1 MKNIERRA
9 VVVRLLALVLAAG
22 LTVFV
27 IRWCVNGGDW
37 ASSAFNRHLY
47 TASGELASGTVLD
60 RDGDVLSAVVNGR
73 RTYYDNKT
81 VRKATLHVVGDL
93 QGNIGT
99 GALNAFADKLTGYSL
114 LGGAFGAQRG
124 SSLTLT
130 IDAYYNYVAYQ
141 ALGGKAG
148 TVAVYNYKTGEI
160 LCLVSA
166 PSYDPL
172 HVPSDLTTSD
182 AYKGAYLNRFLSSA
196 FTPGSVFK
204 TVTAAAALEQIP
216 DLKDRTW
223 TCQGSA
229 KVGDDVITCSGVH
242 GEEDFAA
249 ALANSCN
256 VAFAQI
262 ADELGASTLELYTK
276 KAGLTSSYSIDG
288 LPTAKGTF
296 DFSGITENQLGWAG
310 VGQYHDQVNPCALM
324 VYMGAIAS
332 GGKAAV
338 PYLIQKTVSSLGL
351 RSLPHLT
358 RQTGTLIEPA
368 TAAKL
373 ADLMANNVAV
383 TYGKERFPHMDLCA
397 KSGTAEVGTG
407 QAPHAWFAGFLRG
420 SDTPY
425 AFVVLVENGGGGAAV
440 AGTVASKVLDPIVN
454 GYSK

>member
-1 MKNIERRA
+1 
-9 VVVRLLALVLAAG
+9 
-22 LTVFV
+22 
-27 IRWCVNGGDW
+27 
-37 ASSAFNRHLY
+37 
-47 TASGELASGTVLD
+47 
-60 RDGDVLSAVVNGR
+60 
-73 RTYYDNKT
+73 
-81 VRKATLHVVGDL
+81 
-93 QGNIGT
+93 
-99 GALNAFADKLTGYSL
+99 
-114 LGGAFGAQRG
+114 
-124 SSLTLT
+124 
-130 IDAYYNYVAYQ
+130 
-141 ALGGKAG
+141 
-148 TVAVYNYKTGEI
+148 
-160 LCLVSA
+160 
-166 PSYDPL
+166 
-172 HVPSDLTTSD
+172 
-182 AYKGAYLNRFLSSA
+182 
-196 FTPGSVFK
+196 
-204 TVTAAAALEQIP
+204 
-216 DLKDRTW
+216 
-223 TCQGSA
+223 
-229 KVGDDVITCSGVH
+229 VGDDVITCSGVH

-383 TYGKERFPHMDLCA
+383 TYGKERFHHMDLCA